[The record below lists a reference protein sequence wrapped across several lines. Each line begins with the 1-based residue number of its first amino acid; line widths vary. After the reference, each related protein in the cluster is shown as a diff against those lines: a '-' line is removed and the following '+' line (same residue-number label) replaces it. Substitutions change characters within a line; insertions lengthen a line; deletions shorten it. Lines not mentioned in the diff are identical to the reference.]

1 MLIDIAG
8 YERNPSIVFS
18 VISDDM
24 KFTKRD
30 DIDDLKK
37 KLRALKTEMK
47 AEVQK
52 EEAKDVSTLVFSF
65 LLLFFFIVIKKSLKA
80 TFVLNVQWLWAM
92 CG

>member
-80 TFVLNVQWLWAM
+80 TFVLNVQ
-92 CG
+92 